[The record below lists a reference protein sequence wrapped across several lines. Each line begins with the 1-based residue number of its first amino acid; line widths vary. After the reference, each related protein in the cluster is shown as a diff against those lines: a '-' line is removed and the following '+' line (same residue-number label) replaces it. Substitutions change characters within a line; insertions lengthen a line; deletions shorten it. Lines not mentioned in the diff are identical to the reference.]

1 MKAKKTAK
9 RARKSPSK
17 PERKLWGPDNPYG
30 ESPYWVPPYME
41 VELTKAS
48 IYTMGK
54 DGASDGFDSHIYTG
68 AKVKIGGEFARLNID
83 TEGLADDLKKA
94 IDEVIRKH
102 TKIKPNKSTTMLKGD
117 N

>member
-1 MKAKKTAK
+1 MKAKKTSK
-9 RARKSPSK
+9 KSPSK
-17 PERKLWGPDNPYG
+17 PERKLWGPENPYG

-41 VELTKAS
+41 VELTKAD
-48 IYTMGK
+48 IYMMDAKGV
-54 DGASDGFDSHIYTG
+54 SNGFDSHIYTG
-68 AKVKIGGEFARLNID
+68 AKVKIGGEFARLSID